1 MRLKRFEFELFQ
13 KFFPSENPRQ
23 NLLSQMKIFSIF
35 RQKSQHLLIQLKYS
49 VNPPSPQVNVVCLD
63 SGDVLHDFFRVTEI
77 NNIDLGGGGG
87 KGGHLLFRSTFF
99 RFVTRVLA
107 RIVAFIQIA
116 CLNGTNYVRKLELH
130 HQLLSSRKSCCRKLA
145 PLLSLTLEFM
155 TQ

>member
-13 KFFPSENPRQ
+13 KFFPSDNPRQ

-35 RQKSQHLLIQLKYS
+35 RQRSQHLLIQLKYS

-77 NNIDLGGGGG
+77 NNIDLGG

-107 RIVAFIQIA
+107 RIVAVVLFV
-116 CLNGTNYVRKLELH
+116 YSVE
-130 HQLLSSRKSCCRKLA
+130 
-145 PLLSLTLEFM
+145 LSLVLHEDLTNLPKNDSFLS
-155 TQ
+155 QFSGN